1 MHVSNSDLQG
11 IPGEFEQ
18 LHWLTELFLVSLP
31 CLKAM
36 PCILSLQTLQILHL
50 ERLERVTQLNSSL
63 WGLRALLYLH
73 LDSMPITH
81 ISDSIGD
88 LTQLL
93 SLKLRNLCIR
103 DLPLGMAGLL
113 ALQNFS
119 MTECS
124 GCRTSNGV
132 LASLCMLRTFDLK
145 IPQSGHP
152 VVFVEVAAAL
162 AGLQALQTL
171 ELEGLLYSVS
181 QSHMREALMQPPE
194 SLESVHVNGKFFDF
208 WRMGFLCN
216 KGMELYE
223 TPLTFAKL
231 LQERTL
237 MFVASRWTRGGQVG
251 TEMPP
256 DVIRKICTLAND
268 GMPPQDDMP
277 PQDEENWV

>member
-1 MHVSNSDLQG
+1 MLLER
-11 IPGEFEQ
+11 IPGEVEQ
-18 LHWLTELFLVSLP
+18 LWHLTELSLVSLP
-31 CLKAM
+31 SLKVLQ
-36 PCILSLQTLQILHL
+36 CILSLQSLQILHL
-50 ERLERVTQLNSSL
+50 QRLERVTELNSSL

-81 ISDSIGD
+81 ISDSIGE

-93 SLKLRNLCIR
+93 SLKLSNLCIR
-103 DLPLGMAGLL
+103 DLPLGLL
-113 ALQNFS
+113 ALQNLS

-124 GCRTSNGV
+124 QCSTSNGV
-132 LASLCMLRTFDLK
+132 LAGLRMLRTVELK
-145 IPQSGHP
+145 IPRRGHQR
-152 VVFVEVAAAL
+152 VFVELPAAVV
-162 AGLQALQTL
+162 GLQALQTL
-171 ELEGLLYSVS
+171 ELDGLLDAGAQSV
-181 QSHMREALMQPPE
+181 MREVLMQPPE
-194 SLESVHVNGKFFDF
+194 RLEDVHVNGKFFDF
-208 WRMGFLCN
+208 WRTGFLYN
-216 KGMELYE
+216 KGLELYE